1 MEYYLINIICNICL
15 VFAICQ
21 LLGDFLQFDFENK
34 NKVMVLSSIWVVS
47 TFAINEWL
55 HIPVINLIVNILLML
70 LIASV
75 YEGSLL
81 KKLLVC
87 IRLLK
92 NFRKK
97 INE

>member
-55 HIPVINLIVNILLML
+55 HIPVIRIM
-70 LIASV
+70 LIAIITLFT
-75 YEGSLL
+75 Y
-81 KKLLVC
+81 
-87 IRLLK
+87 
-92 NFRKK
+92 
-97 INE
+97 INQIKEPFLQD